1 MRPAVSFDPQ
11 LMLRA
16 QAVRL
21 VFLDVDGVLT
31 DGGLYFTEHGET
43 LKRFNSLDGQGL
55 KYLMSAGIQPVIVTG
70 RDSAPL
76 RVRLQALGIQ
86 HAYYGVHDK
95 MAVAQQALQSLKVGF
110 EQAAAMGD
118 DWPDLPIMQA
128 CALAAAPAQAH
139 AEVLATAHW
148 VSARRGGEG
157 AVRDLCD
164 VILASQGHYARILQQ
179 VTAHGVDH

>member
-1 MRPAVSFDPQ
+1 MEPAARFDPE
-11 LMLRA
+11 LMSRA
-16 QAVRL
+16 QPVRA

-31 DGGLYFTEHGET
+31 DGGLYFTEQGET

-55 KYLMSAGIQPVIVTG
+55 KYLMSAGVQPVVITG

-76 RVRLQALGIQ
+76 RVRLQALGITNA
-86 HAYYGVHDK
+86 HFGVRNK
-95 MAVAQQALQSLKVGF
+95 RAVAEQVLKELNLRF
-110 EQAAAMGD
+110 DQAAAMGD
-118 DWPDLPIMQA
+118 DWPDLPVMRL

-139 AEVLATAHW
+139 AEVLAAAHW

-164 VILASQGHYARILQQ
+164 LILAAQGHYARILRE
-179 VTAHGVDH
+179 VSDHGIDR

>member
-1 MRPAVSFDPQ
+1 MLPSRSFDPQ
-11 LMLRA
+11 LMARA

-31 DGGLYFTEHGET
+31 DGGLYFSEHGET
-43 LKRFNSLDGQGL
+43 LKRFNRLDGQGI
-55 KYLMSAGIQPVIVTG
+55 KYLLSTDVQPVIITG

-76 RVRLQALGIQ
+76 RVRVQALGIV

-95 MAVAQQALQSLKVGF
+95 RAVAKQVLQALGLSF
-110 EQAAAMGD
+110 DQAAAMGD
-118 DWPDLPIMQA
+118 DWPDLPVMQA

-139 AEVLATAHW
+139 PEVLAAAHW
-148 VSARRGGEG
+148 VSQRRGGDG

-164 VILASQGHYARILQQ
+164 VILASQGHYDRILQQ
-179 VTAHGVDH
+179 VGTHGVDH